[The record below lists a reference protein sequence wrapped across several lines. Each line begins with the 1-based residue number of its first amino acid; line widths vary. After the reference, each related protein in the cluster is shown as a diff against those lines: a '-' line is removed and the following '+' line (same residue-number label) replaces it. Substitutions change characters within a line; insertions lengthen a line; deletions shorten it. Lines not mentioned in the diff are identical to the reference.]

1 MRYPFQ
7 AFGRVKPSTVLT
19 KDIIGVFSVFYIHR
33 STFKQ
38 NSLTSLPLKGW
49 LERLLLVCPL
59 QIRQPWALT
68 IVLTLI
74 TLYLFFSRARTGVN
88 RRLQIFLFLSFIRAF
103 CVFNITFRF
112 VPRT

>member
-49 LERLLLVCPL
+49 LERLSLACPL
-59 QIRQPWALT
+59 QTRQPWALT

-74 TLYLFFSRARTGVN
+74 TYISF
-88 RRLQIFLFLSFIRAF
+88 LQGTYKCQPSTPNLSIPVIHQSVLR
-103 CVFNITFRF
+103 VQYHFRF